1 MSPAATLARA
11 WCDIRGERP
20 LPLLMLWTAPP
31 RGYDTGGYAG
41 IQRDI

>member
-1 MSPAATLARA
+1 LLGCVSL
-11 WCDIRGERP
+11 
-20 LPLLMLWTAPP
+20 LLMLWTAPP